1 MIHDSM
7 QPIVEKERATNIEVE
22 GIPSKGLSIYDQ
34 SQLKFK
40 ELVKSNVSNDF
51 FSSLV
56 K

>member
-1 MIHDSM
+1 M
-7 QPIVEKERATNIEVE
+7 QPILEKERAANIEVE
-22 GIPSKGLSIYDQ
+22 GIPSKGISIYDQ

-51 FSSLV
+51 FLSLV